1 MLYEVQSNAYWS
13 ILNALT
19 GIILAYRKGSIIEIG
34 IDIGGGSTGV
44 LGRHATMR
52 KTNFYTCDIDPLN
65 SPKIDCEH
73 HLHFNM
79 SSLDFIK
86 DYKDLIAKD
95 RPAVVLLDGSHDYNV
110 VIKEVEFFFKHLVVG
125 GVIFIHDTL
134 PPSEEHTVFSNN
146 RCGNVYLVRQEIG
159 TWGSVLDYL
168 TWPYT
173 GNKCGV
179 TMIIKNEINPP
190 YYRR

>member
-13 ILNALT
+13 VLNALT

-34 IDIGGGSTGV
+34 VDIGGGSTGV

-52 KTNFYTCDIDPLN
+52 NANFYTCDIDPLRT
-65 SPKIDCEH
+65 PRLDCKQ

-79 SSLDFIK
+79 SSLEFIK

-95 RPAVVLLDGSHDYNV
+95 RPAVVLLDGSHDYKV
-110 VIKEVEFFFKHLVVG
+110 VIREAKFFFKHLVPG

-134 PPSEEHTVFSNN
+134 PPSEEHTIFSNN
-146 RCGNVYLVRQEIG
+146 RCGNVYKVRQEVAKWQG
-159 TWGSVLDYL
+159 VADSL

-173 GNKCGV
+173 ARGCGL
-179 TMIIKNEINPP
+179 TMILKKEADPP